1 MVTYVDVQPTLPL
14 NRFFGVCLLYPYLL
28 SRFGIIPNG
37 IITTTFNNKL
47 TIYFN
52 AIDNVCDT
60 EHTLSFCVT
69 FKFIIRRDRLDHS
82 FVTDGHY
89 CTLLF
94 ITYSSNFQRT
104 IKYSRPDDVIKSNF
118 NKYDGRLSWWWCACV
133 CDDAL
138 FSIFFWVYWFCG
150 CWYITHTYATDV
162 T

>member
-1 MVTYVDVQPTLPL
+1 MVAVKHVHASPRCDARRRQPTLPL

-69 FKFIIRRDRLDHS
+69 FKFIIRYDRLDHT

-89 CTLLF
+89 CALLF
-94 ITYSSNFQRT
+94 ITYSST
-104 IKYSRPDDVIKSNF
+104 SN
-118 NKYDGRLSWWWCACV
+118 
-133 CDDAL
+133 AL
-138 FSIFFWVYWFCG
+138 LNIADQTTS
-150 CWYITHTYATDV
+150 
-162 T
+162 